1 MKTLDHPHTQNETN
15 RFSRR
20 FSVKSLTILIVFSFA
35 FISSLSAQKIES
47 EEIVDFKIY
56 EYKNFPE
63 DQNYKNYSAEQYSKM
78 SFYQVP
84 LDAAKRAFGNP
95 ERLLTNYQ
103 IKGSYFAVVELRN
116 GDKKRIQISN
126 FGVFYKDLD
135 TNKEYD
141 IPMDNKKKFDDILMA
156 AYKHLKNN
164 SAQNNNIITS
174 K

>member
-1 MKTLDHPHTQNETN
+1 MKALDRPHTQNETN

-20 FSVKSLTILIVFSFA
+20 FSVKSFMILIVFSFVFSFA
-35 FISSLSAQKIES
+35 SSAQKIES

-63 DQNYKNYSAEQYSKM
+63 DQNYKNYSADVYSKM

-84 LDAAKRAFGNP
+84 LDAAKRAFGKP

-103 IKGSYFAVVELRN
+103 IKGSYFAVVELKN
-116 GDKKRIQISN
+116 GEKKRIQISN

-141 IPMDNKKKFDDILMA
+141 IPMDNKKKFDDILIA

-164 SAQNNNIITS
+164 TALNNSIITS